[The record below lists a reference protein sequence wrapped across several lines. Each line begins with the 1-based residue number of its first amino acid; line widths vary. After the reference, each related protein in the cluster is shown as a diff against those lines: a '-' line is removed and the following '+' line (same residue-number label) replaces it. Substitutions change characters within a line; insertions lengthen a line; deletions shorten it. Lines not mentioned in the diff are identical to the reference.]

1 MPGVGSWPG
10 GLVAVLLG
18 PSLPAAHTVM
28 TPSAASA
35 RWNLV
40 VAEFGSNAPP
50 PLGPYE
56 LLLTLMGGQPA
67 HGLRWWSSTQFNA
80 LSAPKM
86 LSPAPTD
93 RLISV
98 APGAA
103 PCRWVPSVRVVSRP
117 ATMPATWVPCPPA
130 DSVSV
135 SLTAVRSAKHESF
148 GNGSGSPRS
157 VSGPQMFFMLSFT
170 ALEPSALRKNGWV
183 PSTPVSMTAAETPRP
198 STGRPCP
205 SRSWARACSPRVATF
220 DVDRYRRI
228 GWSPST

>member
-10 GLVAVLLG
+10 GLEALLSG

-67 HGLRWWSSTQFNA
+67 QGFRWWSSTQLSA

-103 PCRWVPSVRVVSRP
+103 PCSFVPSVSVVSRP
-117 ATMPATWVPCPPA
+117 ATMPATCVPCPPA
-130 DSVSV
+130 DRVSV
-135 SLTAVRSAKHESF
+135 SLTAVRSRKHESL
-148 GNGSGSPRS
+148 GSGSGTPRS
-157 VSGPQMFFMLSFT
+157 ASRPPSFFLLSFT
-170 ALEPSALRKNGWV
+170 ATEPSALRRYGCLPARP
-183 PSTPVSMTAAETPRP
+183 PSV
-198 STGRPCP
+198 
-205 SRSWARACSPRVATF
+205 
-220 DVDRYRRI
+220 
-228 GWSPST
+228 

>member
-35 RWNLV
+35 RWNFV
-40 VAEFGSNAPP
+40 VAELGSNAPP

-67 HGLRWWSSTQFNA
+67 HGFRWWSSTQLSA

-103 PCRWVPSVRVVSRP
+103 PCSFVPSVSVVSRP
-117 ATMPATWVPCPPA
+117 ATMPATCVPCPPA

-135 SLTAVRSAKHESF
+135 SPEAVRVREHEAV
-148 GNGSGSPRS
+148 GTGHGMPKAGSRPPA
-157 VSGPQMFFMLSFT
+157 VLMFSFT
-170 ALEPSALRKNGWV
+170 ALEPSALREKRCV
-183 PSTPVSMTAAETPRP
+183 PSTP
-198 STGRPCP
+198 
-205 SRSWARACSPRVATF
+205 
-220 DVDRYRRI
+220 
-228 GWSPST
+228 

>member
-10 GLVAVLLG
+10 GLEALLSG

-67 HGLRWWSSTQFNA
+67 HGLRWWSSTQLSA

-103 PCRWVPSVRVVSRP
+103 PCSFVPSVSVVSRP
-117 ATMPATWVPCPPA
+117 ATMPATCVPCPPA

-135 SLTAVRSAKHESF
+135 SPEAVRLRKHESL
-148 GNGSGSPRS
+148 GTANRVPRS
-157 VSGPQMFFMLSFT
+157 VSGPRTFCTSSFT
-170 ALEPSALRKNGWV
+170 APG
-183 PSTPVSMTAAETPRP
+183 
-198 STGRPCP
+198 
-205 SRSWARACSPRVATF
+205 
-220 DVDRYRRI
+220 
-228 GWSPST
+228 